1 MDAYIT
7 DIASFLPNN
16 PLDNDLLETV
26 LGMINQAPSRTR
38 KIISRNN
45 GIRKRYYAI
54 DPVSGEVTH
63 TNAQLAAE
71 AVKRLKPYDG
81 FTPSHIQT
89 LCCGT
94 SSPDQLM
101 PGHASMVHG
110 EIKGGPLEAVSTA
123 GICLSGITALKYAA
137 MSVAL
142 GETENGVATGSELAS
157 SYLHARICGTV
168 SPERAEKLEKQ
179 PGLSF
184 EADFLRWML
193 SDGAGAV
200 FLSHKSS
207 PDRPSLRI
215 DWINNTSHAH
225 FMEPCMF
232 AGAVKHSD
240 GSLKGWRQFNSLNEA
255 VSAEA
260 FPVKQDAKLLNDAVL
275 PVLVGR
281 SLPLLISKYNLKPE
295 AITWFLP
302 HYSSKYFR
310 QRLYDSL
317 RDTGLE
323 IPFAHWFTNLSTK
336 GNTGSAAIYIVM
348 EELFNSGRLKQGDT
362 LFCFIPE
369 SGRFSVGYM
378 HLTVV

>member
-16 PLDNDLLETV
+16 PLNNDLLETV
-26 LGMINQAPSRTR
+26 LGMINQVPSRTR
-38 KIISRNN
+38 KIILRNN
-45 GIRKRYYAI
+45 GIKKRYYAI
-54 DPVSGEVTH
+54 DPVSGELTH

-71 AVKRLKPYDG
+71 AVKRLKPYDD
-81 FTPSHIQT
+81 FTPFDIQT

-142 GETENGVATGSELAS
+142 GETKNGVATGSELAS
-157 SYLHARICGTV
+157 SYLHTRICGPV
-168 SPERAEKLEKQ
+168 NPERAKELEKQ

-193 SDGAGAV
+193 SDGAGAI
-200 FLSHKSS
+200 FLSHKPS

-215 DWINNTSHAH
+215 DWIDNISHAH
-225 FMEPCMF
+225 SMEPCMF
-232 AGAVKHSD
+232 AGAIKHSD

-260 FPVKQDAKLLNDAVL
+260 FPIKQDARLLNDAVL
-275 PVLVGR
+275 SVLVGR
-281 SLPLLISKYNLKPE
+281 SLPRLISKYNLKPE

-302 HYSSKYFR
+302 HYSSEYFR
-310 QRLYDSL
+310 QMLYDGL
-317 RDTGLE
+317 RDEGLE
-323 IPFAHWFTNLSTK
+323 IPFDRWFTNLSTK

-362 LFCFIPE
+362 LLCFIPE